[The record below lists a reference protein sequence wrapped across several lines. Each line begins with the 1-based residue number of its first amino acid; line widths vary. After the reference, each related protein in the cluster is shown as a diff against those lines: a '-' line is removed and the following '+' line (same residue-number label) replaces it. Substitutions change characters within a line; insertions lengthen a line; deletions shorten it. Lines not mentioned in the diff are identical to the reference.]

1 MAHLAKM
8 YLCWYFQMT
17 KIENKTKT
25 SDSMNSAVEI
35 PFENSISSSW
45 EKSKTAFQTLVN
57 DALCMYLYL

>member
-1 MAHLAKM
+1 MAHLAKL

-45 EKSKTAFQTLVN
+45 EKSKIAFQTLVN
-57 DALCMYLYL
+57 ALCMYLYL